1 MTPRHIALALLVV
14 LIWGL
19 NFVVIHEGLAGIPPL
34 LFVAIR
40 FACILPIM
48 AFVPRPQVA
57 WRDLALV
64 GLLMSAGQFGFLY
77 SAMAAGLA
85 SGLASLILQAQALFT
100 VVIAAAVLGE
110 RPRPIQLMGMGIAVG
125 GLFVV
130 ALGRSGATPLVGVL
144 LCLAGAL
151 SWGAG
156 NVASRRCA
164 GASGLGLTVWGS
176 LFVPLPMLVL
186 SLLVDGPGA
195 VGDALTHFGGAAIA
209 STAYT
214 VILASLVGYTIWNGL
229 MGIYPASNV
238 APFTLLVPVVGF
250 LAGWVFLG
258 ERPNAAAFVGGALLL
273 VGVAVIVL
281 GPRALTRLG
290 ARRQSSKRSSVTP
303 SAP

>member
-1 MTPRHIALALLVV
+1 MTPRHLALALLVV

-19 NFVVIHEGLAGIPPL
+19 NFVVIHEGLAGMPPL

-40 FACILPIM
+40 FTCILPFM
-48 AFVPRPQVA
+48 AVVPRPHVA
-57 WRDLALV
+57 WRDLALI

-85 SGLASLILQAQALFT
+85 SSLASLILQAQALFT

-110 RPRPIQLMGMGIAVG
+110 RPRPIQLVGMGVAVC
-125 GLFVV
+125 GLLVV
-130 ALGRSGATPLVGVL
+130 ALARSGATPLVGVL

-156 NVASRRCA
+156 NVASRRVA

-176 LFVPLPMLVL
+176 LFVPLPLLAL
-186 SLLVDGPGA
+186 SLIIEGPHAIGH
-195 VGDALTHFGGAAIA
+195 ALTHIGPAAVA

-229 MGIYPASNV
+229 MGTYPTSSV

-250 LAGWVFLG
+250 LAGWIFLG
-258 ERPNAAAFVGGALLL
+258 ERPAPAAFIGGALLL

-281 GPRALTRLG
+281 GPRLLARASATRRDERG
-290 ARRQSSKRSSVTP
+290 VT
-303 SAP
+303 S